1 LKYLTFEFSE
11 NAEGLTTLE
20 AMASTSAEQ
29 HGAAM
34 AEVQQVLDWAWAH
47 FAHSHG
53 PADEGNDWDHELQLS
68 VEDGRWHA
76 IALTLTGSAAFVA
89 EFQQRFGGE
98 QD

>member
-1 LKYLTFEFSE
+1 
-11 NAEGLTTLE
+11 
-20 AMASTSAEQ
+20 
-29 HGAAM
+29 
-34 AEVQQVLDWAWAH
+34 VLDWAWAH

-76 IALTLTGSAAFVA
+76 IALTLTGSAVFVA